1 VIAVMLSPEEEFVV
15 ELRSPEPL
23 QLSTEQRTGLGLVW
37 PLAVV
42 MAAGVLSIALADRAS
57 REGGAHPELLFWVG
71 ILLVVLPPAVRL
83 SGLGASRSERISLAL
98 LTGLCS
104 YLAKVAYNP
113 TKLSFSDEY
122 IHLRSITD
130 DLASGHLFS
139 FNPVLPEASHYPGL
153 GDVVS
158 GLVRLT
164 GVPPSTAGVLAIGS
178 ARLVLVLTI
187 FMLLERLSG
196 SARIAGL
203 GCLLYGAN
211 PNFLYWSAQVSYES
225 MALPL
230 VAFTLY
236 LVLRRTQEG
245 PERGVAALA
254 GLAVLAVV
262 VTHHLSSY
270 FLAIMLCAWTAT
282 VLWRRRVRG
291 VQSEYSPW
299 RLALLAVLAIG
310 VWLAGFAP
318 VTGQYLGSIAASTGG
333 GLFNVITGASATRK
347 LFAGGGVVAPA
358 WERLLGLAAVGVTL
372 LGLAAAA
379 WLLWRRRRTSPLML
393 APLLL
398 ALCYPALLPLRFI
411 GSAAE
416 TSNRSTEFLYLGVG
430 SLLSVAAFELRARAV
445 GHTRRIGAAL
455 ACVLSVI
462 VFLGGVTVS
471 WQYAERLPQD
481 RAKAAVPYELGPGAR
496 SADEWAEQTL
506 GPGRRFASD
515 FLDHLGLAT
524 YGRQRTLWAPV
535 DHVSAWELM
544 APTSIEHLA
553 RRAVALGRI
562 EYALVED
569 RLVDGLPTSGFYFD
583 KGEPGSVER
592 KLPLDPRSLTK
603 FAHARGVSRVYD
615 NGEQQIY
622 AVGAIK

>member
-1 VIAVMLSPEEEFVV
+1 MLRPGEEFVV
-15 ELRSPEPL
+15 EPRVRAPDREPRIDDAPR
-23 QLSTEQRTGLGLVW
+23 EGFGLTC
-37 PLAVV
+37 PLAVA
-42 MAAGVLSIALADRAS
+42 MAAGVLSIALADRAA
-57 REGGAHPELLFWVG
+57 RVDGPHRELLFWAG
-71 ILLVVLPPAVRL
+71 ILLVVVPPAVRL
-83 SGLGASRSERISLAL
+83 CGLAASRTERITLAL
-98 LTGLCS
+98 LTGLGA

-122 IHLRSITD
+122 IHLRSIAD

-153 GDVVS
+153 GDIVG

-164 GVPPSTAGVLAIGS
+164 GVPISTAGVLAIGS
-178 ARLVLVLTI
+178 ARLVLVLAI

-196 SARIAGL
+196 SARVAGL

-225 MALPL
+225 LALPL
-230 VAFTLY
+230 VVFTLY
-236 LVLRRTQEG
+236 LVLRRTQDG

-254 GLAVLAVV
+254 GLSILAIV

-291 VQSEYSPW
+291 VRGEYSPL
-299 RLALLAVLAIG
+299 RLTLLAVCAIG
-310 VWLAGFAP
+310 VWLVGFAP

-347 LFAGGGVVAPA
+347 LFSGGGVVAPA
-358 WERLLGLAAVGVTL
+358 WERLLGLAAVGLTL
-372 LGLAAAA
+372 LGLAVAT
-379 WLLWRRRRTSPLML
+379 WLLWRRRRSQPLML

-430 SLLSVAAFELRARAV
+430 SLLSVAVFELRGRFAGRARAF
-445 GHTRRIGAAL
+445 GATVVCA
-455 ACVLSVI
+455 LSVV
-462 VFLGGVTVS
+462 VFLGGVTVA

-481 RAKAAVPYELGPGAR
+481 RAAAAIPYEIGASAR
-496 SADEWAEQTL
+496 SADEWTEHEL
-506 GPGRRFASD
+506 GPGHRFASD

-544 APTSIEHLA
+544 APTRVEHLV

-569 RLVDGLPTSGFYFD
+569 RLVDGVPASGFYFD
-583 KGEPGSVER
+583 KGEPGSIGR
-592 KLPLDPRSLTK
+592 TLPLDPRALDK
-603 FAHARGVSRVYD
+603 FAHAPGVSRVYD

-622 AVGAIK
+622 AVGALK